1 LAVTLDSGEL
11 DMKIP
16 QLRWIIAALLFL
28 ATMINYLDRTAL
40 SIVSVDVRREF
51 QLNEQDYSH
60 ILTLFLIAYAIMY
73 AGSGYVVDRL
83 GTRLGFA
90 VFMFS
95 WSAAQMLHAF
105 AVGKWSLGAFRFML
119 GLAEPGNWPA
129 AAKAVA
135 EWFPARQRALGI
147 GIFNAGSSIGSAIAP
162 YLVASITYAYGW
174 RMAFILTGALGLV
187 WLVLWLIVYEAP
199 TRNRWLRAEEMPDVE
214 KAAVSEKGARP
225 DWKRVIRMRECY
237 TLILA
242 RFFTDPVLYFAIFW
256 LPEYLRKERGFDLA
270 MVGKYAWVPYIFGDI
285 GYILGGWLSGRLMQ
299 AGWPLPRARKAVMLM
314 GACCMPVVIAAP
326 HVPEAWM
333 AIAATCFLTF
343 GHAFFVSNIQA
354 IPTDLFHGSEM
365 GTATGFSGMGGA
377 VGGILANLGTGYIVM
392 HYSYAPVFLI
402 AGLMH
407 PLSVLL
413 IYRLLPDR
421 YFRNALR

>member
-1 LAVTLDSGEL
+1 
-11 DMKIP
+11 
-16 QLRWIIAALLFL
+16 
-28 ATMINYLDRTAL
+28 
-40 SIVSVDVRREF
+40 
-51 QLNEQDYSH
+51 
-60 ILTLFLIAYAIMY
+60 
-73 AGSGYVVDRL
+73 
-83 GTRLGFA
+83 
-90 VFMFS
+90 
-95 WSAAQMLHAF
+95 
-105 AVGKWSLGAFRFML
+105 
-119 GLAEPGNWPA
+119 
-129 AAKAVA
+129 
-135 EWFPARQRALGI
+135 
-147 GIFNAGSSIGSAIAP
+147 
-162 YLVASITYAYGW
+162 
-174 RMAFILTGALGLV
+174 
-187 WLVLWLIVYEAP
+187 
-199 TRNRWLRAEEMPDVE
+199 
-214 KAAVSEKGARP
+214 
-225 DWKRVIRMRECY
+225 MRECY

-377 VGGILANLGTGYIVM
+377 IGGILANLGTGYVVM
-392 HYSYAPVFLI
+392 RYSYAPIFLI

-413 IYRLLPDR
+413 VVPIVAGPLLS
-421 YFRNALR
+421 